1 MTVEE
6 ISRRAKEKF
15 IKAKKE
21 FKNGDF
27 FKVADKVKLFY
38 RKTILM
44 EIFDIKRGDILV
56 MEYNDINVAE
66 RRRFERDYIIFI
78 ASGYNPSISGGGKGY
93 ICYSIPVIASIDLS
107 NTLETETC
115 KINLSIGYTIYFI
128 EKRKTTTVKKPT
140 FSEMTELINR
150 LKENGYKYNKKTKN
164 IEKL

>member
-15 IKAKKE
+15 IKAKKK
-21 FKNGDF
+21 FKDGDF
-27 FKVADKVKLFY
+27 FKV
-38 RKTILM
+38 M

-78 ASGYNPSISGGGKGY
+78 ASGDNPYISGGGKGY
-93 ICYSIPVIASIDLS
+93 ICYSIPVMASIDLS
-107 NTLETETC
+107 NTFEIETYKT
-115 KINLSIGYTIYFI
+115 NLSIGYTIYFT

-150 LKENGYKYNKKTKN
+150 LKENSYKYNKKTKN

>member
-15 IKAKKE
+15 IKAK
-21 FKNGDF
+21 
-27 FKVADKVKLFY
+27 
-38 RKTILM
+38 
-44 EIFDIKRGDILV
+44 FDIKRGDILV

-78 ASGYNPSISGGGKGY
+78 ASGYNPYISGVGKGY
-93 ICYSIPVIASIDLS
+93 ICYSIPVMASIDLS
-107 NTLETETC
+107 NTFEIETHKT
-115 KINLSIGYTIYFI
+115 NLSIGYTTYFI
-128 EKRKTTTVKKPT
+128 EKNKTTTIKKPT

>member
-6 ISRRAKEKF
+6 IIRRAEGKF
-15 IKAKKE
+15 IKAK
-21 FKNGDF
+21 
-27 FKVADKVKLFY
+27 
-38 RKTILM
+38 
-44 EIFDIKRGDILV
+44 FDIKRGDILV

-78 ASGYNPSISGGGKGY
+78 ASGYNPYTSSVGKGY
-93 ICYSIPVIASIDLS
+93 ISYSIPVMASIDLS
-107 NTLETETC
+107 NTFEIETHKT
-115 KINLSIGYTIYFI
+115 NLSVGYTIYFI
-128 EKRKTTTVKKPT
+128 EKNKTTTIKKPT

>member
-78 ASGYNPSISGGGKGY
+78 ASGDNPYISGAGKGY
-93 ICYSIPVIASIDLS
+93 ICYSIPVMASIDLS
-107 NTLETETC
+107 NTFETYKT
-115 KINLSIGYTIYFI
+115 NLSIGYTIYFT
-128 EKRKTTTVKKPT
+128 EKRKTTTVKRPT

-150 LKENGYKYNKKTKN
+150 LKENGYKYNKKKKN

>member
-15 IKAKKE
+15 IKAKK
-21 FKNGDF
+21 D
-27 FKVADKVKLFY
+27 KVADKVKLLLLVVLNKL
-38 RKTILM
+38 KTILM

-78 ASGYNPSISGGGKGY
+78 ASGDNPYISGVGKGY
-93 ICYSIPVIASIDLS
+93 ICYSIPVMASIDLS
-107 NTLETETC
+107 NTFEIETYKT
-115 KINLSIGYTIYFI
+115 NLSIGYTIHFT
-128 EKRKTTTVKKPT
+128 EKRKTTKVKKPT